1 MSKFTI
7 RTVLKGYEDKTG
19 RSAVLI
25 DVWYEKRHYRKP
37 LSIKLATH
45 QLQNGIV
52 TDHPEE
58 KVYNAIIHDA
68 TSQINLALLAAERRG
83 ELTPDFIKT
92 TLGITGHRKD
102 PRDFYA
108 FISICIDDL
117 QGKLSPN
124 TLKGFRYKLESL
136 KEFRPQATFQEITS
150 DWITAYT
157 TWLRTEKKVTSN
169 TIYDRENFLHR
180 MLTAAV
186 PRHLAT
192 NPMDGMPRTRFDGNI
207 PHFLTDDQVQRMT
220 AFVTA
225 LKDGSMKRAGIYFL
239 ADMEIGLRVSDLE
252 AFDPE
257 KDIVEGRFVKK
268 TKKGKTIVALKVSD
282 RLQGYIDYIRA
293 NPFDM
298 SKSTYDR
305 RLKQISDL
313 LGFEPRLKSHVARHT
328 LGRRLAR
335 ANVNIKIAQKI
346 LGHKNIASTEVYYHI
361 DDSEVD
367 AAMDAIA

>member
-19 RSAVLI
+19 RRAVII
-25 DVWYEKRHYRKP
+25 DVWYDKRHYRKP
-37 LSIKLATH
+37 LSIKLAAN
-45 QLQNGIV
+45 QLQDGIV
-52 TDHPEE
+52 TGHPEE

-68 TSQINLALLAAERRG
+68 RSQINLALLAAERRG
-83 ELTPDFIKT
+83 ELSPDFIKS
-92 TLGITGHRKD
+92 TLGTQRTRKD
-102 PRDFYA
+102 PQDFYA
-108 FISICIDDL
+108 FISICIDNL

-136 KEFRPQATFQEITS
+136 KEFRPQATFREITPA
-150 DWITAYT
+150 WILEYT
-157 TWLRTEKKVTSN
+157 TWLRTEKKITNN

-180 MLTAAV
+180 MLEAAV

-207 PHFLTDDQVQRMT
+207 PHFLTDEQVQRMT

-252 AFDPE
+252 VFDPE

-293 NPFDM
+293 NPFEM